1 MYSVLQIIVLC
12 IVIIFVLDCIYTYLT
27 REFYEDAPHS
37 QPNSST
43 QSETDLTNNS
53 VKSGGSDGSNGS
65 NGSDDNN
72 NSNGYPP
79 YPELPTST
87 SPIQLSTATT
97 TQPENQNMYSP
108 TIINS
113 DAQKNCNKYQF
124 NEHSVFYS
132 TMSINGQPTS
142 VSSTSSDL
150 KTQTVP
156 YLPLISAMPKNTGHN
171 MIFGSNTK
179 DQSSKGTSLLGACNQ
194 SIAVQ
199 NTRMNTVQT
208 DINANNAQI
217 NKMNTDVNHIEGQ
230 QKILDTHTNNV
241 LNEIKTQKNN
251 AKDTYHS
258 LCNTANE
265 NTNHMCNQLKN
276 YEHS

>member
-113 DAQKNCNKYQF
+113 DAQKNCMNPDACCPALYDRKMTPPCNKYQF

-156 YLPLISAMPKNTGHN
+156 YLPLISA
-171 MIFGSNTK
+171 I
-179 DQSSKGTSLLGACNQ
+179 D
-194 SIAVQ
+194 
-199 NTRMNTVQT
+199 
-208 DINANNAQI
+208 
-217 NKMNTDVNHIEGQ
+217 
-230 QKILDTHTNNV
+230 
-241 LNEIKTQKNN
+241 
-251 AKDTYHS
+251 
-258 LCNTANE
+258 
-265 NTNHMCNQLKN
+265 
-276 YEHS
+276 